1 MKSIIFK
8 SAFLIGA
15 VILFT
20 GCATTEHMVAIQGQP
35 ELKPDQGTSMVVFMR
50 PSSFGGAIMATVYD
64 GKKYIG
70 TIPANSKFTYQTE
83 PGEHMFMVIGES
95 ADFMK
100 ADLAPGKTYYAR
112 VAARMGA
119 WKARFSF
126 VPYNNSEPESELQGW
141 INGTALM
148 KKNEKGDQWAKGNA
162 QSINSKHDKYLP
174 RWLEK
179 DPASQAKQT
188 LLKSSG
194 R

>member
-20 GCATTEHMVAIQGQP
+20 GCATTEHMVAVQEKT
-35 ELKPDQGTSMVVFMR
+35 ELKPDHGTSMVVFMR
-50 PSSFGGAIMATVYD
+50 PSSFGGAILATVFD

-126 VPYNNSEPESELQGW
+126 IPYNNSEPESALQGW
-141 INGTALM
+141 INDTTLM

-174 RWLEK
+174 QWLAK